1 MGRVRAVIELPEAL
15 YRTLSAHGYSK
26 ERIAAESR
34 KLLALKCF
42 RDNVLSLGK
51 AAELAGLS
59 RWDFIEYLSENGVP
73 VVDHKDELLTQEA
86 QAAKKIARRARR

>member
-1 MGRVRAVIELPEAL
+1 MGRVRAVIELSEAL

-42 RDNVLSLGK
+42 RDKVLSLGK

-59 RWDFIEYLSENGVP
+59 RWDFIEYLSESGVP
-73 VVDHKDELLTQEA
+73 IVDHKDEVLAQEA
-86 QAAKKIARRARR
+86 RAAKKIARRARR